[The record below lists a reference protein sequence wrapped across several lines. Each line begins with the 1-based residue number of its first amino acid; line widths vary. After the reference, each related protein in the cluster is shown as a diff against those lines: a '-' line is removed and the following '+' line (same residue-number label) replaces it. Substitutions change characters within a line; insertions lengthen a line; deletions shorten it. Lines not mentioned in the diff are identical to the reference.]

1 MLLYNCNKEKEL
13 KKEVIKML
21 LLEKNVKLI
30 IMNQDNDGKDLS
42 NLNKKIVDL
51 LTKSFGGTT
60 VSSTYGTWSDNKQTY
75 QDPNKTV
82 QCNYH
87 HLSEQNM
94 KDLFHAIQLEFNE
107 GKQEAVSLIVNDK
120 LAIIE
125 KTDTQQDVFNFIS
138 IFK

>member
-1 MLLYNCNKEKEL
+1 
-13 KKEVIKML
+13 ML

-30 IMNQDNDGKDLS
+30 IMNQDNNGKDLG

-60 VSSTYGTWSDNKQTY
+60 VSSTYGTWSDSERTY

-94 KDLFHAIQLEFNE
+94 VDLFQAVQLEFDE
-107 GKQEAVSLIVNDK
+107 GSQEAVSLLVNDK

-125 KTDTQQDVFNFIS
+125 KSDSQQDVFNFIN

>member
-1 MLLYNCNKEKEL
+1 
-13 KKEVIKML
+13 ML

-75 QDPNKTV
+75 EDPNKTV

-87 HLSEQNM
+87 QLTMQNM
-94 KDLFHAIQLEFNE
+94 KDLFQAVQLEFNE
-107 GKQEAVSLIVNDK
+107 GHQEAVSLLVNDK

-125 KTDTQQDVFNFIS
+125 KSDTQQDVFNFIS

>member
-1 MLLYNCNKEKEL
+1 
-13 KKEVIKML
+13 ML

-30 IMNQDNDGKDLS
+30 IMNRDNDGKDLS
-42 NLNKKIVDL
+42 ELNRKIVDL

-60 VSSTYGTWSDNKQTY
+60 VSATYGTWSDSKRTY

-94 KDLFHAIQLEFNE
+94 VDLFRAVRLEFDE
-107 GKQEAVSLIVNDK
+107 GHQEAVSLLVNDK

-125 KTDTQQDVFNFIS
+125 KSDTQQDVFNFIN

>member
-1 MLLYNCNKEKEL
+1 
-13 KKEVIKML
+13 ML

-30 IMNQDNDGKDLS
+30 IMNQDNYGKDLS
-42 NLNKKIVDL
+42 KLNQNIISL

-60 VSSTYGTWSDNKQTY
+60 VSATYGTWQDSTNTY
-75 QDPNKTV
+75 EDPNKTI

-87 HLSEQNM
+87 TLTIDNM
-94 KDLFHAIQLEFNE
+94 RDIYKAIQLEFNE
-107 GKQEAVSLIVNDK
+107 GKQEAVSLLVNDK

-125 KTDTQQDVFNFIS
+125 KTDTQQDVFNFMN

>member
-1 MLLYNCNKEKEL
+1 
-13 KKEVIKML
+13 ML

-42 NLNKKIVDL
+42 KLNQNIISL

-60 VSSTYGTWSDNKQTY
+60 VSATYGTWQDSTNTY
-75 QDPNKTV
+75 EDPNKTI

-87 HLSEQNM
+87 NLTKDNM
-94 KDLFHAIQLEFNE
+94 QDIYKAIQLEFNE
-107 GKQEAVSLIVNDK
+107 GGQEAVSLLVNDK

-125 KTDTQQDVFNFIS
+125 KTDTQQDVFNFMN

>member
-1 MLLYNCNKEKEL
+1 
-13 KKEVIKML
+13 ML

-30 IMNQDNDGKDLS
+30 IMNRDNDGNDLS
-42 NLNKKIVDL
+42 ELNHKIVEL

-60 VSSTYGTWSDNKQTY
+60 VSATYGTWSDDSKTY
-75 QDPNKTV
+75 EDPNKTV

-87 HLSEQNM
+87 HLSEQNLQ
-94 KDLFHAIQLEFNE
+94 DLYQAVQLEFNE
-107 GKQEAVSLIVNDK
+107 GKQEAVSLLVNDK

-125 KTDTQQDVFNFIS
+125 KSDTQQDVFNFIN

>member
-1 MLLYNCNKEKEL
+1 
-13 KKEVIKML
+13 ML

-60 VSSTYGTWSDNKQTY
+60 VSATYGTWSDESKTY
-75 QDPNKTV
+75 EDPNKTV

-94 KDLFHAIQLEFNE
+94 VDLYQAVQLELDE
-107 GKQEAVSLIVNDK
+107 GRQEAVSLLVNDK

-125 KTDTQQDVFNFIS
+125 KSDSQQDVFNFIN

>member
-1 MLLYNCNKEKEL
+1 
-13 KKEVIKML
+13 ML

-30 IMNQDNDGKDLS
+30 IMNQDNDGNELS
-42 NLNKKIVDL
+42 ELNHKIIEL

-60 VSSTYGTWSDNKQTY
+60 VSATYGTWSDDSKTY
-75 QDPNKTV
+75 EDPNKTV

-94 KDLFHAIQLEFNE
+94 KDLFQAVQLEFNE
-107 GKQEAVSLIVNDK
+107 GKQEAVSLLVNDK

-125 KTDTQQDVFNFIS
+125 KTDTQQDVFNFIN

>member
-1 MLLYNCNKEKEL
+1 
-13 KKEVIKML
+13 ML

-30 IMNQDNDGKDLS
+30 IMNRDNDGKDLS

-75 QDPNKTV
+75 EDPNKTV

-87 HLSEQNM
+87 QLTIQNM
-94 KDLFHAIQLEFNE
+94 KDLFQAVQLEFNE
-107 GKQEAVSLIVNDK
+107 GRQEAVSLLVNDK

-125 KTDTQQDVFNFIS
+125 KSDTQQDVFNFIN

>member
-1 MLLYNCNKEKEL
+1 
-13 KKEVIKML
+13 ML

-30 IMNQDNDGKDLS
+30 IMNQDNNGNDLS
-42 NLNKKIVDL
+42 ELNHKIVEL

-60 VSSTYGTWSDNKQTY
+60 VSATYGTWSDNKQTY

-94 KDLFHAIQLEFNE
+94 KDLFQAVQLEFNE
-107 GKQEAVSLIVNDK
+107 GKQEAVSLLVNDK

-125 KTDTQQDVFNFIS
+125 KTDTQKDVFNFIS

>member
-1 MLLYNCNKEKEL
+1 
-13 KKEVIKML
+13 ML

-30 IMNQDNDGKDLS
+30 IMNEDNNGKDLS
-42 NLNKKIVDL
+42 KLNRQIIGL

-60 VSSTYGTWSDNKQTY
+60 VSATYGTWFDTSKIY
-75 QDPNKTV
+75 EDPNKTI

-87 HLSEQNM
+87 QLTTQNM
-94 KDLFHAIQLEFNE
+94 KDLFQAVQLEFNE
-107 GKQEAVSLIVNDK
+107 GRQEAVSLLVNNK

-125 KTDTQQDVFNFIS
+125 KTDTQKDVFNFIS

>member
-1 MLLYNCNKEKEL
+1 
-13 KKEVIKML
+13 ML
-21 LLEKNVKLI
+21 LLEKNIKLI

-42 NLNKKIVDL
+42 KLNKNIISL

-60 VSSTYGTWSDNKQTY
+60 VSATYGTWQDNTNTY
-75 QDPNKTV
+75 EDPNKTI

-87 HLSEQNM
+87 SLTMNNM
-94 KDLFHAIQLEFNE
+94 QDIYKAIQLEFNE
-107 GKQEAVSLIVNDK
+107 GGQEAVSLLVNDK

-125 KTDTQQDVFNFIS
+125 KTDTQQDVFNFMN

>member
-1 MLLYNCNKEKEL
+1 
-13 KKEVIKML
+13 ML

-42 NLNKKIVDL
+42 KLNQNIISL

-60 VSSTYGTWSDNKQTY
+60 VSATYGTWQDSTNTY
-75 QDPNKTV
+75 EDPNKTI

-87 HLSEQNM
+87 TLTIDNM
-94 KDLFHAIQLEFNE
+94 RDIYKAIQLEFNE
-107 GKQEAVSLIVNDK
+107 GKQEAVSLLVNDK

-125 KTDTQQDVFNFIS
+125 KTDTQQDVFNFMN

>member
-1 MLLYNCNKEKEL
+1 
-13 KKEVIKML
+13 ML

-30 IMNQDNDGKDLS
+30 IMNRDNDGKDLS
-42 NLNKKIVDL
+42 DLNKKIVDL

-60 VSSTYGTWSDNKQTY
+60 VSATYGTWSDESKTY
-75 QDPNKTV
+75 EDPNKTV

-94 KDLFHAIQLEFNE
+94 VDLFRAVRLEFDE
-107 GKQEAVSLIVNDK
+107 GRQEAVSLLVNDK

-125 KTDTQQDVFNFIS
+125 KSDSRQDVFNFIN

>member
-1 MLLYNCNKEKEL
+1 
-13 KKEVIKML
+13 ML

-30 IMNQDNDGKDLS
+30 IMNQDNNGKDLS
-42 NLNKKIVDL
+42 ELNRKIVDL

-60 VSSTYGTWSDNKQTY
+60 VSSTYGTWSDSERTY

-94 KDLFHAIQLEFNE
+94 VDLFQAVQVEFDE
-107 GKQEAVSLIVNDK
+107 GNQEAVSLLVNDK

-125 KTDTQQDVFNFIS
+125 KSDSQQDVFNFIN